1 MRTIT
6 IIAITA
12 FGAAMSA
19 PTHAQ
24 YFGGLPLNS
33 VRGTLPSDAGN
44 LLFGSRFFSGAE
56 SLDNGGT
63 DLKFGYRFSSN
74 LLPHIAL
81 VGQYADANRWGGKRI
96 SFDGL
101 TAVRKTSSYG
111 LDLVSTLPISD
122 RLSLTGNAGIAR
134 VRADTVFGG
143 ALPIGL
149 LGSSDGRYT
158 SASRMGLGVK
168 YDFNRSLGLNFGV
181 ERYRNLNGSNYG
193 GTNLDADTFTF
204 GLRIRF

>member
-19 PTHAQ
+19 QTHAQ

-111 LDLVSTLPISD
+111 LDLASTLPISD